1 MTVQFY
7 MRGKFTGRYYISL
20 PVATQGPPV
29 SFAKVVSLQS
39 TLHAGFTSSLSSTAQ
54 EVAWIIQ
61 RSEGRRFDP
70 RSLRSACR
78 RIPGQ
83 DTEPQIAPKGVAVGV
98 WALLF
103 LMSKMVKIKFH
114 LPGWILT
121 MKLLRYRVVIHFS
134 HEECKTAAKRWSL
147 TGLPP
152 TNAVSCACWSILPR
166 HRRCCQEPFLCFT

>member
-1 MTVQFY
+1 

-20 PVATQGPPV
+20 PVATQGPPL

-39 TLHAGFTSSLSSTAQ
+39 TLHAGLTSSLSSTAQ
-54 EVAWIIQ
+54 EVVWIIQ
-61 RSEGRRFDP
+61 RSEGRCFDP

-103 LMSKMVKIKFH
+103 LMSNMVKTKFH
-114 LPGWILT
+114 LPSSILT
-121 MKLLRYRVVIHFS
+121 MKLLRYKSSSTSHMKSVKQWSKDDPSQASHPRTLGVVFVEAS
-134 HEECKTAAKRWSL
+134 RQATGAAVRS
-147 TGLPP
+147 
-152 TNAVSCACWSILPR
+152 R
-166 HRRCCQEPFLCFT
+166 F